1 MQEFL
6 FALTL
11 SALPVVSN
19 FMGAMIAEALP
30 SSKQTLGLA
39 LHAAAGVLLAILL
52 RRRCANASTELIPRV
67 AMSATGYAYAKPVW
81 AAILALFLG
90 GAFFVWINQLLN
102 LSKNR
107 LRGVDHNTVSWV
119 IFLSIAIDLFGDG
132 LMIGTS
138 LTIAPHLGVILTSGR
153 VVAHIPE
160 GFVTNAEFKSQN
172 MPRTQRFWLLAAF
185 LIPVW
190 LGATLGYW
198 GLRGQTDLPKLIV
211 LAFTTGTLMV
221 AIVEEILP
229 EAHQTQDTNLS
240 TLTFI
245 GSFALSMLFSS
256 YLE

>member
-67 AMSATGYAYAKPVW
+67 AIAKPVW

-107 LRGVDHNTVSWV
+107 LRGVDHNSVSWV

-138 LTIAPHLGVILTSGR
+138 LTIAPHLGVVLTSGR

-160 GFVTNAEFKSQN
+160 RFVTNAEFKSQN

>member
-19 FMGAMIAEALP
+19 FIGAMIAEALP

-39 LHAAAGVLLAILL
+39 LHAAAGVLLAI
-52 RRRCANASTELIPRV
+52 ASTELIPRV
-67 AMSATGYAYAKPVW
+67 LIAKPVW
-81 AAILALFLG
+81 ATILALFLG
-90 GAFFVWINQLLN
+90 GACFIWVNQLLK

-107 LRGVDHNTVSWV
+107 LRGIDLNTVSLA

-138 LTIAPHLGVILTSGR
+138 LTISPNLGVVLASAR

-160 GFVTNAEFKSQN
+160 GFVTNAAFKSQK
-172 MPRTQRFWLLAAF
+172 MSRTERFLLLAAF
-185 LIPVW
+185 IIPVW

-198 GLRGQTDLPKLIV
+198 GLRGQAELLKFVV
-211 LAFTTGTLMV
+211 LAFTTGALMV
-221 AIVEEILP
+221 AIAEEIIP
-229 EAHQTQDTNLS
+229 EAHQNQDTNWS

-245 GSFALSMLFSS
+245 GSFALSMLFSA

>member
-39 LHAAAGVLLAILL
+39 LHAAAGVLLAI
-52 RRRCANASTELIPRV
+52 ASTELIPRV
-67 AMSATGYAYAKPVW
+67 ALAKPVW
-81 AAILALFLG
+81 APILALFFG

-107 LRGVDHNTVSWV
+107 LRGVDHNSVSWV

-138 LTIAPHLGVILTSGR
+138 LT
-153 VVAHIPE
+153 
-160 GFVTNAEFKSQN
+160 
-172 MPRTQRFWLLAAF
+172 
-185 LIPVW
+185 
-190 LGATLGYW
+190 
-198 GLRGQTDLPKLIV
+198 
-211 LAFTTGTLMV
+211 
-221 AIVEEILP
+221 
-229 EAHQTQDTNLS
+229 
-240 TLTFI
+240 
-245 GSFALSMLFSS
+245 
-256 YLE
+256 

>member
-19 FMGAMIAEALP
+19 FIGAMIAEALP

-39 LHAAAGVLLAILL
+39 LHAAAGVLLAI
-52 RRRCANASTELIPRV
+52 ASTELIPRV
-67 AMSATGYAYAKPVW
+67 VIAKPVW
-81 AAILALFLG
+81 ATILALFLG
-90 GAFFVWINQLLN
+90 GAFFVWVNQLFN

-107 LRGVDHNTVSWV
+107 LRGIDLNTVSLA

-138 LTIAPHLGVILTSGR
+138 LTIAPHLGVVLASGR

-160 GFVTNAEFKSQN
+160 GFVTNTAFKSQN
-172 MPRTQRFWLLAAF
+172 MPRTKRFLLLAAF
-185 LIPVW
+185 IIPVW

-198 GLRGQTDLPKLIV
+198 GLRGQADLPKLIV
-211 LAFTTGTLMV
+211 LAFTTGTLIT
-221 AIVEEILP
+221 AIAEEIIP
-229 EAHQTQDTNLS
+229 EAHQTQDTNWS
-240 TLTFI
+240 ILTFI
-245 GSFALSMLFSS
+245 GSFALSILFSS
-256 YLE
+256 YIK

>member
-19 FMGAMIAEALP
+19 FIGAMIAEALP

-39 LHAAAGVLLAILL
+39 LHAAAGVLLAI
-52 RRRCANASTELIPRV
+52 ASTELIPRV
-67 AMSATGYAYAKPVW
+67 VMAKPVW
-81 AAILALFLG
+81 ATILALFLG
-90 GAFFVWINQLLN
+90 GAFFVWVNQLLN

-107 LRGVDHNTVSWV
+107 LRGIDLNTVSLA

-138 LTIAPHLGVILTSGR
+138 LTIAPHLGVVLASGR

-160 GFVTNAEFKSQN
+160 GFVTNTAFKSQN
-172 MPRTQRFWLLAAF
+172 MPRTKRFLLLAAF
-185 LIPVW
+185 IIPVW

-198 GLRGQTDLPKLIV
+198 GLRGQADLPKLIV
-211 LAFTTGTLMV
+211 LAFTTGTLIT
-221 AIVEEILP
+221 AITEEIIP
-229 EAHQTQDTNLS
+229 EAHQTQDTNWS
-240 TLTFI
+240 ILTFI
-245 GSFALSMLFSS
+245 GSFALSILFSS
-256 YLE
+256 YIK

>member
-1 MQEFL
+1 M
-6 FALTL
+6 
-11 SALPVVSN
+11 
-19 FMGAMIAEALP
+19 
-30 SSKQTLGLA
+30 
-39 LHAAAGVLLAILL
+39 
-52 RRRCANASTELIPRV
+52 
-67 AMSATGYAYAKPVW
+67 
-81 AAILALFLG
+81 FLG

-107 LRGVDHNTVSWV
+107 LRGVDHNSVSWV
-119 IFLSIAIDLFGDG
+119 IFLSIVIDLFGDG

-138 LTIAPHLGVILTSGR
+138 LTIAPHLGVMLTSGR